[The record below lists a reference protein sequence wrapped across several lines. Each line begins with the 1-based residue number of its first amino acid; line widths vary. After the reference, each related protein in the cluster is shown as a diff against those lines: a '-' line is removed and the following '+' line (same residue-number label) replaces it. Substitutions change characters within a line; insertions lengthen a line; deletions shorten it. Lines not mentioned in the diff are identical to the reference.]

1 MRTIKTKYKKKR
13 RNTTKIRRN
22 IAKRAQNIE
31 KKTKKKEDNH
41 KEKDTKETKIILNA
55 KRRERQTGERR
66 AVANQP
72 KVIHAYYIFYSFHL
86 ICSIYY

>member
-1 MRTIKTKYKKKR
+1 MRTIKTKYKKNI

-55 KRRERQTGERR
+55 KRRERQNWR
-66 AVANQP
+66 
-72 KVIHAYYIFYSFHL
+72 KKSS
-86 ICSIYY
+86 C